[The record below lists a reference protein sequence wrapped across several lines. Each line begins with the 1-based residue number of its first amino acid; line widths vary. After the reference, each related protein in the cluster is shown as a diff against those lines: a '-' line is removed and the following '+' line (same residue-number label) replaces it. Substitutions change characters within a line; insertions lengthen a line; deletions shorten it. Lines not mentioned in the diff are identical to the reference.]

1 MTMKTYKIMHKYCGS
16 ITRVSGADVYEAMR
30 KNNKDL
36 HYWRVISI
44 EYEWEC

>member
-1 MTMKTYKIMHKYCGS
+1 MTMKTYKIMHKYCGA
-16 ITRVSGADVYEAMR
+16 ITRVSGTDAHDAMR
-30 KNNKDL
+30 KNGKDL